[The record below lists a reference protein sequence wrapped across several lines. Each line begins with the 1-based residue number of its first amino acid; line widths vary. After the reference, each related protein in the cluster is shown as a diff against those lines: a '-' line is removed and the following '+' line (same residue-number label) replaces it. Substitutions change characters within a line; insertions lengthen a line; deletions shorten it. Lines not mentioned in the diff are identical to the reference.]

1 MIKPTN
7 SQVFGLGD
15 EWPTLSMGLLSATI
29 TGVNFNSGNND
40 NAIFLPLPFGLTRF
54 FVLRVDT
61 HNANHSLTAANF
73 GVFAA
78 PGGAGQAII
87 AAGTALT
94 VSATANATLNNMQ
107 STGSLAVDFVG
118 SALSPANTIYYRVG
132 TAEGAAATGDVTVY
146 YMPKP

>member
-78 PGGAGQAII
+78 PGGGGASYHCRWDRPDRFRHGKCDIEQYAI
-87 AAGTALT
+87 
-94 VSATANATLNNMQ
+94 NRQ
-107 STGSLAVDFVG
+107 SCCGFRRVRSFTG
-118 SALSPANTIYYRVG
+118 
-132 TAEGAAATGDVTVY
+132 
-146 YMPKP
+146 